1 MSLKRMLLLTMI
13 MAMLLIA
20 TAALSVQALSNAD
33 ITLSGYWTYDSQVLL
48 CSYDDSYLWIDYTVT
63 GNADVNDAP
72 DNVDGAWDDF
82 AIVILD
88 GNGNV
93 IDLDT
98 FSESLGAFEDYESID
113 PGIDE
118 FSAPLTRPFTMI
130 VYDTPSIIDSV
141 WNDENT
147 YASYD
152 WVIANGVEI
161 ARITVDPS
169 FAGPCGDLPLA
180 SSAGTCLNAPSGSV
194 VGDMPNRTQAFYSPG
209 NLSPGLFINPGT
221 YWVIGQDAS
230 GQFYKIILACQYLW
244 VPVDSMQPSFQSPW
258 TGQPLPTR
266 VVS

>member
-1 MSLKRMLLLTMI
+1 MSYKRILLMVSI
-13 MAMLLIA
+13 VAMLAVAVTGLAVHALESA
-20 TAALSVQALSNAD
+20 TLEVPGD
-33 ITLSGYWTYDSQVLL
+33 WGYDAEVPVCDS
-48 CSYDDSYLWIDYTVT
+48 DASYLSIDYVVYGT
-63 GNADVNDAP
+63 ADTDDA
-72 DNVDGAWDDF
+72 GSEGKGWDDF
-82 AIVILD
+82 AVVVLD

-98 FSESLGAFEDYESID
+98 FSVEIGDYEEWESID

-118 FSAPLTRPFTMI
+118 FSAPLTRPFTLI
-130 VYDTPSIIDSV
+130 VYDTSYIPDDV
-141 WNDENT
+141 WNNENT

-161 ARITVDPS
+161 TRLTVDPS
-169 FAGPCGDLPLA
+169 FAGLCGDLPLA
-180 SSAGTCLNAPSGSV
+180 SSAGTCLNVPSGSV
-194 VGDMPNRTQAFYSPG
+194 VGDMPNSTQAFYSPG
-209 NLSPGLFINPGT
+209 NISPGLFINPGT